1 MNAIAFDGATGETTV
16 FFCLHAGLCVAYS
29 YLKREYPAI
38 PKAVPWPLAVLL
50 TNFFAFG
57 GAALFVAPFI
67 RASFFEMFKAYG
79 LFGPV
84 NGFIVSGSLRAI
96 HMHRS

>member
-1 MNAIAFDGATGETTV
+1 MVTCRYMNAIAFDGATGETV
-16 FFCLHAGLCVAYS
+16 AFFLLHAAGTIAYS
-29 YLKREYPAI
+29 YLKREFPAI
-38 PKAVPWPLAVLL
+38 PRAVPWPLSVLL
-50 TNFFAFG
+50 TNIFAFG

-84 NGFIVSGSLRAI
+84 NGFIVSGRFS
-96 HMHRS
+96 